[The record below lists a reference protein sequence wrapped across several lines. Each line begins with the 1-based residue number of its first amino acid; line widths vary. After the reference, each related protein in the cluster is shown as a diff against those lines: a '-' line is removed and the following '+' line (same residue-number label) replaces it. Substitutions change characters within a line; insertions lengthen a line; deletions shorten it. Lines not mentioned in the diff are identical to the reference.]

1 SCLYTDEPAL
11 SNEVVLK
18 HGQEIHSN
26 TNNDKIHV
34 GNQHVLI
41 VNDCQLI
48 YDQAYYSLRLSTNTK
63 IDLE

>member
-1 SCLYTDEPAL
+1 
-11 SNEVVLK
+11 